1 MRIEIYALALGAAV
15 SLGAAFAVGINPAA
29 ASGGLSCSAGDGGVT
44 VELEGNVTRGMGGP
58 LFGFN
63 GTVTIKDNAVAED
76 LRNTKFALDHVAQY
90 WLDGKDLRLG
100 LYRERDADKPH
111 GYVQVDVLTQ
121 NPGEPDEG
129 MYEGT
134 FTLTAWDT
142 TGDGDPK
149 EFHAEGKIE
158 CFSE

>member
-15 SLGAAFAVGINPAA
+15 SLGAALAVGTNPAA
-29 ASGGLSCSAGDGGVT
+29 ASGGLSCSAGDKGVT
-44 VELEGNVTRGMGGP
+44 IELEGNVTRGMGGP

-63 GTVTIKDNAVAED
+63 GTVTIKDAAVAED
-76 LRNTKFALDHVAQY
+76 LRTTRFDLVHVPQY
-90 WLDGKDLRLG
+90 WIDGKELRLL

-111 GYVQVDVLTQ
+111 GYVMVEIRTE

-134 FTLTAWDT
+134 FSVSTFDG

-149 EFHAEGKIE
+149 MFDVEGKIE